1 MNDKVADARVSTD
14 CLEMSSF
21 PNNLIILEA

>member
-14 CLEMSSF
+14 SLEMSSF
-21 PNNLIILEA
+21 PYNLIILDA